1 MISSEKIEPIRV
13 VIIEDDETIR
23 NGFTYLLNN
32 SELYKVVSAYA
43 DVEKALPNL
52 ANDKAHVILLDIEL
66 PGIRGIDAI
75 PKIKNLLPKSHIL
88 MLTVYDNED
97 NVFQA
102 LTKGASGYLTKS
114 DSTEKIMDAI
124 QEVVNGGAPMS
135 MNIAKIVIKSF
146 HKNHNTPLTK
156 RETEILEQIANGKSR
171 SKIAKEM
178 FIDLETVKS
187 HIKHIYQ
194 KLDVHSR
201 DEAIKEAKN
210 NKYI

>member
-1 MISSEKIEPIRV
+1 MSTENKTPIKV

-23 NGFTYLLNN
+23 SGFTYLINN
-32 SELYKVVSAYA
+32 SKNYKVVNSFANAEQAIAHVAA
-43 DVEKALPNL
+43 DDPQ
-52 ANDKAHVILLDIEL
+52 VILLDIEL
-66 PGIRGIDAI
+66 PGMKGIEAI
-75 PKIKNLLPKSHIL
+75 PKIKHILPKAHIL

-97 NVFQA
+97 NVFNA

-124 QEVVNGGAPMS
+124 QEVVDGGAPMS

-146 HKNHNTPLTK
+146 HKNQNTPLTK

-171 SKIAKEM
+171 SKIAKQM

-187 HIKHIYQ
+187 HIKNIYV
-194 KLDVHSR
+194 KLNVHSR
-201 DEAIKEAKN
+201 EDAIKEAKN

>member
-1 MISSEKIEPIRV
+1 MENKNPITV

-23 NGFTYLLNN
+23 NGFTYLINATEN
-32 SELYKVVSAYA
+32 YKVLNSYSN
-43 DVEKALPNL
+43 VEDALIGL
-52 ANDKAHVILLDIEL
+52 VNDKPQVILLDIEL
-66 PGIRGIDAI
+66 PGIKGIEAI
-75 PKIKNLLPKSHIL
+75 PKIKHILPKTYII

-97 NVFQA
+97 NVFNA

-114 DSTEKIMDAI
+114 DNTEKIIDAI

-146 HKNHNTPLTK
+146 HKNQNSPLTK

-171 SKIAKEM
+171 SKIAKQM

-187 HIKHIYQ
+187 HIKNIYI
-194 KLDVHSR
+194 KLNVHSR
-201 DEAIKEAKN
+201 EDAIKEAKN

>member
-1 MISSEKIEPIRV
+1 MENKEPIRV

-23 NGFTYLLNN
+23 NGFTYLINE
-32 SELYKVVSAYA
+32 SQKYKVVSSYSSIERALTHLVA
-43 DVEKALPNL
+43 DKPQ
-52 ANDKAHVILLDIEL
+52 VILLDIEL
-66 PGIRGIDAI
+66 PGIKGIDAL
-75 PKIKNLLPKSHIL
+75 PKIKSLLPGTHIL

-97 NVFQA
+97 NVFNA
-102 LTKGASGYLTKS
+102 LTKGASGYLTKN

-124 QEVVNGGAPMS
+124 QEVMDGGAPMS

-146 HKNHNTPLTK
+146 HKNQNSPLTK

-187 HIKHIYQ
+187 HIKHIYV
-194 KLDVHSR
+194 KLNVHSR
-201 DEAIKEAKN
+201 EDAIKEAKN